1 MIFATLANTS
11 MIVAKLQTSLNNVQ
25 SQLKMENISSLAKDN
40 KIKSLEELVLKIGYD
55 PSNVKA
61 AEEILKEKNVDIAS
75 MRKQL
80 KILAIEDPQAKE
92 MVETGDH
99 KEEIL
104 KLIMEQNAQLKE
116 MEAELENIVKE
127 KEKNVPMDV
136 IPLYAIPLI
145 GVSTTT
151 TTTTTTAEIPTKTLV
166 TTRDASEK
174 LAKSMEDM
182 PLQGQ
187 EIKRL
192 QDEINNL
199 QQLKSTFQLS
209 YNTEMYKS
217 QRLKQELRN
226 LQKETVMAKTLSE
239 AKENIWIDI
248 CKSMTKIWPLIQI
261 MFEKHELVQRS
272 RQAIDKIRGELGERP
287 TKANEI
293 IIFLNSK
300 TREELEALE
309 IEDRTETILEVKK
322 VLTKRGLMLQL
333 EERSQAMDIGVQR
346 FFSKIDSLHKK
357 GLPGLFVINDK
368 LITLSEYKQKIITV
382 ENDGS
387 KFIGIQGSIASK
399 PFLETL

>member
-75 MRKQL
+75 LRKQL

-136 IPLYAIPLI
+136 IPLYAVPLT

-272 RQAIDKIRGELGERP
+272 KQAIDKIRGELGERP

-293 IIFLNSK
+293 IRFLNSK
-300 TREELEALE
+300 TREEL
-309 IEDRTETILEVKK
+309 
-322 VLTKRGLMLQL
+322 RGL
-333 EERSQAMDIGVQR
+333 G
-346 FFSKIDSLHKK
+346 
-357 GLPGLFVINDK
+357 N
-368 LITLSEYKQKIITV
+368 
-382 ENDGS
+382 
-387 KFIGIQGSIASK
+387 
-399 PFLETL
+399 

>member
-1 MIFATLANTS
+1 MTTAN
-11 MIVAKLQTSLNNVQ
+11 LQTSLNKFH
-25 SQLKMENISSLAKDN
+25 SQLKMEKISSLDKDN
-40 KIKSLEELVLKIGYD
+40 KIKSLEELVLKILYD
-55 PSNVKA
+55 PSNVK
-61 AEEILKEKNVDIAS
+61 ETKELLKKKNVDIAS
-75 MRKQL
+75 LRKQL
-80 KILAIEDPQAKE
+80 KILAIEDPQVKE
-92 MVETGDH
+92 MVKTGDH

-104 KLIMEQNAQLKE
+104 KLIMEKNAQLKE

-136 IPLYAIPLI
+136 IPLYAVPLT

-151 TTTTTTAEIPTKTLV
+151 ATTTTTAEIPTKTLV

-261 MFEKHELVQRS
+261 MFEQHELVQRR
-272 RQAIDKIRGELGERP
+272 RQSIDKIRE
-287 TKANEI
+287 
-293 IIFLNSK
+293 
-300 TREELEALE
+300 
-309 IEDRTETILEVKK
+309 
-322 VLTKRGLMLQL
+322 
-333 EERSQAMDIGVQR
+333 
-346 FFSKIDSLHKK
+346 
-357 GLPGLFVINDK
+357 
-368 LITLSEYKQKIITV
+368 
-382 ENDGS
+382 
-387 KFIGIQGSIASK
+387 
-399 PFLETL
+399 